1 MPYKRQKTTRSNK
14 KNGIYDLMT
23 DLGLGVFIQKKQIHK
38 SHQTHLQEKKSIFLC
53 RLTEMF

>member
-23 DLGLGVFIQKKQIHK
+23 DLGLGVFIPKKTNTQIT
-38 SHQTHLQEKKSIFLC
+38 SNAFTRKKIDFSLSFN
-53 RLTEMF
+53 